1 MKHTFTR
8 AETLRGAANGARK
21 ASEKLKE
28 EAGRRLAEKL
38 TAMGF
43 ELLSKYDGKKS
54 KVTIKCLR
62 CGTTKEIQAYIITR
76 DGTACASCKRKKR
89 EEREEA
95 RKAEKE
101 EKAKKSRELK
111 ETREAEH
118 LRRLTA
124 PHVCKR
130 CGKTYTI
137 EQYMKSIG
145 TRYERNSGYCSR
157 ACRDKAKA
165 ENDRRNRQ
173 RYRSEGKRHR
183 CKHYT
188 RAKKLGLPAEE
199 GITLKKLIARDG
211 ATCAICGLACD
222 CGGDF
227 RGDLYPSIDH
237 IVPLAKG
244 GGHTWDN
251 VQVAHRLCNSN
262 KRDLV
267 DKKWNNT
274 PKGWA
279 SQP

>member
-1 MKHTFTR
+1 MKHIFTK
-8 AETLRGAANGARK
+8 AEAANGARRV
-21 ASEKLKE
+21 SEKRKE
-28 EAGRRLAEKL
+28 EAGRRLVEKL
-38 TAMGF
+38 TAQGF
-43 ELLSKYDGKKS
+43 ELLSKYEGKS
-54 KVTIKCLR
+54 RAVAIRCLR
-62 CGTTKEIQAYIITR
+62 CGTTKELTPHQITTK
-76 DGTACASCKRKKR
+76 GTTCATCKRIA
-89 EEREEA
+89 REEA

-101 EKAKKSRELK
+101 EKAKKSQEFK
-111 ETREAEH
+111 EEREAEH

-124 PHVCKR
+124 PRICKR

-157 ACRDKAKA
+157 SCRDKAKA

-173 RYRSEGKRHR
+173 RYRSEGKRHQ

-188 RAKKLGLPAEE
+188 RAKELGLPAEE

-222 CGGDF
+222 YGGDF

-267 DKKWNNT
+267 GKEWNNT
-274 PKGWA
+274 QKGGA
-279 SQP
+279 TQP